1 MLAAP
6 ISCFNVGHSK
16 IQFIN
21 NTTVV
26 AHHYLS
32 EQKGSLTSNI
42 HSPWNIKNIINKSK
56 KNHKADGCQCCI
68 IFNKPLQQEDNKN
81 NCETCFRT

>member
-1 MLAAP
+1 MPSAMGVLQKLATP
-6 ISCFNVGHSK
+6 VSCFNAGHFK
-16 IQFIN
+16 NQFIS

-32 EQKGSLTSNI
+32 EQKDSLTSNI

-56 KNHKADGCQCCI
+56 KNHKAD
-68 IFNKPLQQEDNKN
+68 
-81 NCETCFRT
+81 